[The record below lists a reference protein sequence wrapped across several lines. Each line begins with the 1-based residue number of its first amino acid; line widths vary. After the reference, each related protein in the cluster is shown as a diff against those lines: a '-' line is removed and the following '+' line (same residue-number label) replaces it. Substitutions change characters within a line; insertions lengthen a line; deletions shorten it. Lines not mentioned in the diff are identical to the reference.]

1 MSGAFDQLS
10 GAAGQRRAGTNAQ
23 ILANRN
29 AEVAEAQAKATRIAS
44 NFEQIQQAKESERIK
59 STLAAELGAAGGT
72 GTKVGQELTAS
83 QAKELELESLLIGFE
98 GETKAGSLEQ
108 QAELDRL
115 SGVLAKQNAKSAARG
130 ANVQFGLQLA
140 SLGVAGAGAF
150 GGGGSTVPSRSLLR
164 KSINV

>member
-29 AEVAEAQAKATRIAS
+29 AEVAEAQAKAERIAS
-44 NFEQIQQAKESERIK
+44 NFEQIQHAKESERIK
-59 STLAAELGAAGGT
+59 STLAADLGAAGGT

-98 GETKAGSLEQ
+98 GETASQRSKSEATGL
-108 QAELDRL
+108 RL
-115 SGVLAKQNAKSAARG
+115 RGDVAKQRAKSQAR
-130 ANVQFGLQLA
+130 AQNVGFGLKAA
-140 SLGVAGAGAF
+140 SFLTGFA
-150 GGGGSTVPSRSLLR
+150 
-164 KSINV
+164 